1 MCTVDFFST
10 FSFPTVWLQ
19 GFELEFDPVVARLF
33 SACQD
38 SDKLDHAV
46 RSLVER
52 YLSVEDLFA
61 GKANE
66 DGVIADLIKAHKDDP
81 EVCAAGTAADFFSRR
96 SKFQRYIVVHR
107 FFDLPCCPFFF
118 VLCYLK
124 CLSCAIF

>member
-1 MCTVDFFST
+1 MIIFYVFSNKIVDTLIMNPFGWFVGFVFSLRRCFFFFPL
-10 FSFPTVWLQ
+10 FSLRQ

-33 SACQD
+33 SACKD

-61 GKANE
+61 GKSNE

-81 EVCAAGTAADFFSRR
+81 EVRAR
-96 SKFQRYIVVHR
+96 
-107 FFDLPCCPFFF
+107 
-118 VLCYLK
+118 
-124 CLSCAIF
+124 